1 MKAPTDREFDI
12 TISKMLRLGVTLSA
26 LVVLLG
32 AGMRLRNLP
41 DALPNYSHFRTSSP
55 SLRFIPAI
63 LQSAVHLN
71 ADGVMQ
77 LGLLFLILTPVSR
90 VLFCVIGFA
99 RQRDTLYV
107 SVSSLVLAILIYSLA
122 RETL

>member
-1 MKAPTDREFDI
+1 MKALTDQEFDI
-12 TISKMLRLGVTLSA
+12 MISKMLRLGVTLSS
-26 LVVLLG
+26 LVVLVG
-32 AGMRLRNLP
+32 AGMRLRELSG
-41 DALPNYSHFRTSSP
+41 ALPNYSHFHASNP

-63 LQSAVHLN
+63 LQSAFHLN

-99 RQRDTLYV
+99 RQRDILYV
-107 SVSSLVLAILIYSLA
+107 SISSLVLIILIYSLA
-122 RETL
+122 RGAL